1 MVQGLDFDRHSK
13 TNAAIQTSPMSEK
26 YLEYSSTLWNVI
38 NTLWF
43 WKTPEKEKNV
53 NKRME
58 NIYTT
63 GHYGREEQT
72 EYIQVRLSCYI
83 WGRNIAHSFNSLW
96 SKWEATVFILIL
108 QIRKSGMKQ
117 KSSQCGG
124 EKLQVYRSNDW
135 VRTGRLSRRKLCFN
149 LSFERRTRLFFVSV
163 LQESCELPNNHV
175 VICND
180 HFHAYRILF

>member
-124 EKLQVYRSNDW
+124 EMLQVYISNDC
-135 VRTGRLSRRKLCFN
+135 VRTGRLSRWKLCFN

-163 LQESCELPNNHV
+163 LQESCELPNNHG